1 MASDHE
7 TRADFEAALRPDILK
22 FPKVS
27 FTDPLYYLR
36 SLCYALAYAA
46 TDDHGGEAFVL
57 PFLKAKTAQRELQEA
72 MDALRERLL

>member
-1 MASDHE
+1 
-7 TRADFEAALRPDILK
+7 
-22 FPKVS
+22 
-27 FTDPLYYLR
+27 
-36 SLCYALAYAA
+36 LAYAA